1 VDVPT
6 IEAAGRKRCRKRT
19 KNRGGRPLG
28 WLKPETAFALG
39 LALGRELPRSWTAV
53 AKEAGIG
60 KSTLYRWL
68 RLGEAGDPRFAVLV
82 PRLRALR
89 ESRTFWGS

>member
-1 VDVPT
+1 VK
-6 IEAAGRKRCRKRT
+6 RKQRKS
-19 KNRGGRPLG
+19 GGRPLG

-39 LALGRELPRSWTAV
+39 VALGRSRSRSWTAV

-68 RLGEAGDPRFAVLV
+68 RLGESGDPRFTMLV
-82 PRLRALR
+82 PRLKALR
-89 ESRTFWGS
+89 ESRAFWGW